1 MCCRLPIIA
10 QTQAITYDS
19 VIVKTIKPTTSQ
31 EEKVFS
37 QVNLDFAKK
46 VENKDQDSLWDRFW
60 DWITDLIFGNSS
72 EDSKENM
79 FSVFLWT
86 LAVAGII
93 IIIWLLTR
101 TEFTSFLR
109 GNTKNTAFNFSDVE
123 EDISSIDFNTRI
135 KKAVDDTDYRLAIRW
150 HYLKQLNILNETK
163 IIHYEPFKTNIDYG
177 FELAKSPHQQAFTNI
192 SRIYDYVWYGKY
204 DITSIDYEKLEKQFK
219 TFEEKITI

>member
-1 MCCRLPIIA
+1 LSLKLWCVTK
-10 QTQAITYDS
+10 TQAITYDS
-19 VIVKTIKPTTSQ
+19 IIVKTIKPTKSQ

-46 VENKDQDSLWDRFW
+46 VENKDQNSLWERFW
-60 DWITDLIFGNSS
+60 NWITDLIFGNSS
-72 EDSKENM
+72 EDSKANM
-79 FSVFLWT
+79 FSIFLWA
-86 LAVAGII
+86 LAIAGII

-177 FELAKSPHQQAFTNI
+177 FELAKSPHQQAFKDI

-204 DITSIDYEKLEKQFK
+204 AITIVDYEKLEKQFK
-219 TFEEKITI
+219 AFEEKIKI

>member
-10 QTQAITYDS
+10 QTQAVTYDS

-46 VENKDQDSLWDRFW
+46 VENKNQDSLWDRFW
-60 DWITDLIFGNSS
+60 DWLTDLIFGNSS
-72 EDSKENM
+72 EDSKANM

-135 KKAVDDTDYRLAIRW
+135 KKAIDDTDYRLAIRW

-177 FELAKSPHQQAFTNI
+177 FELAKSPHQQAFTNV

>member
-1 MCCRLPIIA
+1 MCCRLPIMA
-10 QTQAITYDS
+10 QTQSVTYDS

-46 VENKDQDSLWDRFW
+46 VENKDQDSLWERFW
-60 DWITDLIFGNSS
+60 NWITDLIFGNSS
-72 EDSKENM
+72 EDSKANM
-79 FSVFLWT
+79 FHVFLWV
-86 LAVAGII
+86 LAIAGII
-93 IIIWLLTR
+93 IIVWLLTR

-135 KKAVDDTDYRLAIRW
+135 KKAVDDNDYRLAIRW

-177 FELAKSPHQQAFTNI
+177 FELAKSPHQQAFTDI

-204 DITSIDYEKLEKQFK
+204 DITSVDYEKLEKQFK
-219 TFEEKITI
+219 AFEQRINV